1 MGKGQQNPF
10 MDTYWFYSL
19 SWVQHYVNLTL
30 VFLGRSLLQR
40 FEDILLRVAR
50 YWQLEFSLFFKFSS
64 SVVWEMDFMD
74 MNSNMTKQIQSY
86 CFSPA

>member
-1 MGKGQQNPF
+1 MGATLCEP
-10 MDTYWFYSL
+10 YSSF
-19 SWVQHYVNLTL
+19 SWSQSVAE
-30 VFLGRSLLQR
+30 R